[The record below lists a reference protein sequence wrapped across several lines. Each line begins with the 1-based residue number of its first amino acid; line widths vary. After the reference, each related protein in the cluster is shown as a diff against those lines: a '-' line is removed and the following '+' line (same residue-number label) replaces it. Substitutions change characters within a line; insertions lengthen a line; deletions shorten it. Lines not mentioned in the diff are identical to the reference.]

1 MKWPEAYLR
10 DSRLAIVEGYGR
22 LIASGPVHWNAS
34 GNYYRISSSYPPKHF
49 ARFLPVQWSNKP
61 WQHRSDFYHDNG
73 RTSIYQGKTTVILL
87 LVDYLLILL
96 TMLLWLI
103 QSDRDHGFTMR
114 LCLPH
119 KPREF
124 EMVSGPLVTRHTP
137 FLLYGHFYK
146 SCWHCKAFPC
156 SIYTPRLYSHE
167 QTITMNTEVRRVR
180 MQIQNAI
187 GHFQSCKTSSAE
199 GK

>member
-1 MKWPEAYLR
+1 MPLGITTEFHHHILPSILLDFFSYQCNEAISH
-10 DSRLAIVEGYGR
+10 DS
-22 LIASGPVHWNAS
+22 IAVIFTTIMGVRQFN
-34 GNYYRISSSYPPKHF
+34 
-49 ARFLPVQWSNKP
+49 
-61 WQHRSDFYHDNG
+61 
-73 RTSIYQGKTTVILL
+73 QGKTTVILL

-103 QSDRDHGFTMR
+103 QTDRDRGFTMR

-124 EMVSGPLVTRHTP
+124 EIVSGPFVTPHTP
-137 FLLYGHFYK
+137 FLLYGRFYK

-167 QTITMNTEVRRVR
+167 QTITMNSEVRRVR